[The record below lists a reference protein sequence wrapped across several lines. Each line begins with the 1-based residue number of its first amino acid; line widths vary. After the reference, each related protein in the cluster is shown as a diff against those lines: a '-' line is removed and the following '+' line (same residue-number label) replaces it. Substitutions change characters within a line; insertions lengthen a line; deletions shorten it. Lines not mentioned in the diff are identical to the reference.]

1 MIVKVQKPLF
11 TNGVPEVLIYNKS
24 RTVLHMSRYT
34 KEWEKWFGNRLKRY
48 ANAHIEDQIVIIDDI
63 VADRNW

>member
-11 TNGVPEVLIYNKS
+11 TNGVPEVLIYNRS

-34 KEWEKWFGNRLKRY
+34 KE
-48 ANAHIEDQIVIIDDI
+48 
-63 VADRNW
+63 